1 MGKDRHYGAVKIVSE
16 KSSIRNVS
24 RCRRVAK
31 AYLRKTTVIV
41 DGSEDEFDGKTLG
54 FNHFDN
60 PQRDE
65 HTNEIRAKIN
75 DVLTHL
81 IGLDYIDLVSGSYPQ
96 NGLSRQYQR
105 NGSRGDAHHLSGV
118 ARYAQ
123 QLRQRSTRPSAGS
136 TQ

>member
-1 MGKDRHYGAVKIVSE
+1 MGKDRYYGAVKIVSE

-75 DVLTHL
+75 DVIIRL
-81 IGLDYIDLVSGSYPQ
+81 IDLVDYIDFF
-96 NGLSRQYQR
+96 
-105 NGSRGDAHHLSGV
+105 
-118 ARYAQ
+118 
-123 QLRQRSTRPSAGS
+123 
-136 TQ
+136 